1 MDDMEASKFTN
12 LASIRVSMGTSLA
25 TYDGAD
31 VHSKVKP
38 LIS

>member
-31 VHSKVKP
+31 VHSKVKS